1 MAAAAV
7 SASRGGTDASST
19 KRRIVFIF
27 LLCLFGNT
35 SSLKL
40 NNDMDKLMN
49 NFLRALADAAREKTE
64 ERKRDE
70 IISKL
75 LDSARSLTNEDELE
89 MFQDYLQE
97 AVDNEN
103 RQKAAAQ
110 DRIDSAL
117 MQLDGLFS
125 YEMLKILPINSLLN
139 STVELQE
146 TISTAMRVF
155 MKAKSYLQTKKKG
168 FA

>member
-1 MAAAAV
+1 
-7 SASRGGTDASST
+7 
-19 KRRIVFIF
+19 
-27 LLCLFGNT
+27 
-35 SSLKL
+35 
-40 NNDMDKLMN
+40 MN

-97 AVDNEN
+97 ALDNEN
-103 RQKAAAQ
+103 RQKAAAE

-117 MQLDGLFS
+117 MQLDGLF
-125 YEMLKILPINSLLN
+125 YHEMLKILPMNSL
-139 STVELQE
+139 TVELQE
-146 TISTAMRVF
+146 MISTAMRVF
-155 MKAKSYLQTKKKG
+155 KKAKSYLQTKKKG
-168 FA
+168 FAQKGEDTEKKLKDSLKQDVHSDL